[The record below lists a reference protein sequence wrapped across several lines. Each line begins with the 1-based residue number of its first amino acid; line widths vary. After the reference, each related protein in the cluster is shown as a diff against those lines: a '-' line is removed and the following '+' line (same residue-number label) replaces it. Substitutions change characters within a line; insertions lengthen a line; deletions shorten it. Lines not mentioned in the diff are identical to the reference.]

1 MVSVAAMQDIE
12 STGSTNTV
20 MEVEEDQHAITAATL
35 DDQNPTGSGETVRE
49 AANDQEP
56 INTAAIKTEQ
66 DSLDSASAVTAAIE
80 DQESESKAS
89 TKTELTFQSLFETKE
104 ANKSPPGSP
113 GSATSINTLVNPQSR
128 KVSPISVQDFAYPAS
143 GTKHVLDSVAI
154 IEEETKKELLKQLR
168 KKTASEA
175 KIAQKAESLIRQVKA
190 LSADLKAAKAD
201 SQKTTRLVDLAK
213 AEASAL
219 TLSNVMLREVA
230 KDLSLELR
238 RVKRG
243 AQVQQ
248 NQSNVETTGNQVKE
262 GSNQNHVKPA
272 DENSVSAYGRMQQVQ
287 DSSVER
293 SQGLDGLSEDNTL
306 ISATKETPPEIEVA
320 GSEAAPEEHSPS
332 FFDKYGL
339 DPASLSAIFSPSS
352 PSVQQLSD
360 NMSTEE
366 VSQAAE
372 AINELRYYELD
383 SVPDIAGQATSQDTQ
398 QRVFET
404 DAEKEEEFHKE
415 NRAQEDPTVEES
427 VMHAIQSPEYGEG
440 VVTGRE
446 GFVNANFEL
455 SDAAGPATLWGIIQS
470 DEKGPATLW
479 GILQSDET
487 ETGAEERSGAVEEV
501 DGGEVTDGGETASVS
516 EVLVPVIMETVLQ
529 SEQGESEVDDQDG
542 AGVETADTTEVEVSY
557 TSILCGEPSP
567 TESTAVSSD
576 NSTEFTEAS
585 EHFDE
590 VSNHEDSKD
599 TGRPRSLQDAPPEGS
614 VANGGEVFDQSSI
627 PTDAI
632 SPPPP
637 PASLLSEVEVV
648 NSTVSVPNTETLTKT
663 QKRKLERKRA
673 QAKKAEEAAVRRGIE
688 VEAVKAP
695 EAEEPESLGQKR
707 LRLQLA
713 RDARDQRLVGELG
726 KFAGR

>member
-12 STGSTNTV
+12 STGSTSTV

-35 DDQNPTGSGETVRE
+35 DDQNPTGSTETVRE

-66 DSLDSASAVTAAIE
+66 DSLDSASAVTAAME

-104 ANKSPPGSP
+104 TNKSPPGSP
-113 GSATSINTLVNPQSR
+113 GSATSTNTLVNPQSR
-128 KVSPISVQDFAYPAS
+128 KVSPISVKDFAYPAS
-143 GTKHVLDSVAI
+143 GTKHVLDPVAI

-201 SQKTTRLVDLAK
+201 SQKTTRLVDPAK

-238 RVKRG
+238 RVKRD

-262 GSNQNHVKPA
+262 GSTQNHMEPA
-272 DENSVSAYGRMQQVQ
+272 DENSASAYGRMQRGQ

-293 SQGLDGLSEDNTL
+293 GQGLNGLSGDNTL
-306 ISATKETPPEIEVA
+306 ISATKETSLEIEVE
-320 GSEAAPEEHSPS
+320 GSEAAPEEHNPS

-339 DPASLSAIFSPSS
+339 DPASLSGIFSPSS
-352 PSVQQLSD
+352 PTVQQLSD
-360 NMSTEE
+360 NKSAEE
-366 VSQAAE
+366 VSHAAE
-372 AINELRYYELD
+372 ATKELIYYEFD
-383 SVPDIAGQATSQDTQ
+383 SFVDEAGEATSQDTQ
-398 QRVFET
+398 QQFSET
-404 DAEKEEEFHKE
+404 DEDKEEEGLKE
-415 NRAQEDPTVEES
+415 DRTQEDPAVEES
-427 VMHAIQSPEYGEG
+427 VMDAIQSAHYVED

-470 DEKGPATLW
+470 DE
-479 GILQSDET
+479 T
-487 ETGAEERSGAVEEV
+487 ETGAEERSAAGEEM

-529 SEQGESEVDDQDG
+529 SEQGESEVEDQDG
-542 AGVETADTTEVEVSY
+542 AGVEAADITEVEVSG

-567 TESTAVSSD
+567 TESIAVSSD

-585 EHFDE
+585 DHFDE
-590 VSNHEDSKD
+590 LSNDEDSKD
-599 TGRPRSLQDAPPEGS
+599 TGRPRSLQDAPAEDS
-614 VANGGEVFDQSSI
+614 VANGGEVFEQS
-627 PTDAI
+627 PI
-632 SPPPP
+632 STETMPPRLP
-637 PASLLSEVEVV
+637 PASSLPRAEAAG
-648 NSTVSVPNTETLTKT
+648 STGTVPNTETLTKT

-673 QAKKAEEAAVRRGIE
+673 QAKKAEEAAVGREFE